1 MFNDRE
7 FNALNTYFMKYRV
20 KNRSRFMREV
30 IITAILKKFD
40 QDAPTLFDAG
50 QQTLFSRN

>member
-20 KNRSRFMREV
+20 KNRSRFMLEV